1 MWDDTP
7 FFHGAHSKQITD
19 VDRMFGSKKFNVVSD
34 VSFLEES
41 AKLILTHPIK
51 LDTFVF
57 AEFVKGKEGYDVIAI
72 KSNVATQLKQYFHV

>member
-7 FFHGAHSKQITD
+7 FFSGGLSKKITD

-34 VSFLEES
+34 VSVLEES

-51 LDTFVF
+51 LDTFLF
-57 AEFVKGKEGYDVIAI
+57 SEFVKGKEGYDVIAI
-72 KSNVATQLKQYFHV
+72 KSNIATQLKQHFHV